1 MLFTKQLPCSCET
14 YILVG
19 DKETKHL
26 SEQQSVGL
34 GNVEVWG
41 GGWMGNRNFFRSNV
55 DWAEMASVIGNVCAQ
70 TGSERAIPA
79 AVWGGALEFG
89 GSAG

>member
-1 MLFTKQLPCSCET
+1 MLGVSWAPRIMLFTKQLPCSCET

-34 GNVEVWG
+34 GNVEVRG
-41 GGWMGNRNFFRSNV
+41 VGDGELKLLSFKRRLGRDGICDR
-55 DWAEMASVIGNVCAQ
+55 
-70 TGSERAIPA
+70 
-79 AVWGGALEFG
+79 
-89 GSAG
+89 

>member
-1 MLFTKQLPCSCET
+1 MLGVSWAPRIMLFTKQLPCSCET

-34 GNVEVWG
+34 GMLRCG
-41 GGWMGNRNFFRSNV
+41 GV
-55 DWAEMASVIGNVCAQ
+55 DGELKLLSFKRRLGRDGICD
-70 TGSERAIPA
+70 R
-79 AVWGGALEFG
+79 
-89 GSAG
+89 

>member
-34 GNVEVWG
+34 GNVEVRG
-41 GGWMGNRNFFRSNV
+41 VGDGELKLLSFKRRLGRDGICDR
-55 DWAEMASVIGNVCAQ
+55 
-70 TGSERAIPA
+70 
-79 AVWGGALEFG
+79 
-89 GSAG
+89 

>member
-1 MLFTKQLPCSCET
+1 MLGVSWAPRIMLFTKQLPCSCET

-34 GNVEVWG
+34 GNVEVRG
-41 GGWMGNRNFFRSNV
+41 GV
-55 DWAEMASVIGNVCAQ
+55 DGELKLLSFKRRLGRDGICD
-70 TGSERAIPA
+70 R
-79 AVWGGALEFG
+79 
-89 GSAG
+89 

>member
-1 MLFTKQLPCSCET
+1 MLGVSWAPRIMLFTKQLPCSCET

-34 GNVEVWG
+34 GNVEVRG
-41 GGWMGNRNFFRSNV
+41 GRDGELKLLSFKRRLGRDGICDR
-55 DWAEMASVIGNVCAQ
+55 
-70 TGSERAIPA
+70 
-79 AVWGGALEFG
+79 
-89 GSAG
+89 

>member
-1 MLFTKQLPCSCET
+1 MLGVSWAPRIMLFTKQLPCSCET

-34 GNVEVWG
+34 GNLEVRG
-41 GGWMGNRNFFRSNV
+41 LGNRNFFRSNV

-70 TGSERAIPA
+70 TGRK
-79 AVWGGALEFG
+79 
-89 GSAG
+89 